1 MITEYA
7 PAPTQPRTGSTMTD
21 LPLIELVQ
29 PLAGFPELRSFAL
42 VQLDEAGLLCAFRSV
57 EDPDTRFLV
66 VPPHAF
72 FPAYAPVLE
81 DDVVD
86 GLGIES
92 VDDVLL
98 LVVVTARTSL
108 ADSTANLA
116 APLVINVATRR
127 AQQVVLDDITLQ
139 IATPLVAA

>member
-1 MITEYA
+1 
-7 PAPTQPRTGSTMTD
+7 MTD

-29 PLAGFPELRSFAL
+29 PMAGFPDLRRFAL
-42 VQLDEAGLLCAFRSV
+42 VQLDETGLLCAFRSV

-66 VPPHAF
+66 VPPHTF
-72 FPAYAPVLE
+72 FPTYAPVLE

-86 GLGIES
+86 QLGIES
-92 VDDVLL
+92 VDEVLL

-116 APLVINVATRR
+116 APLVINLTTRR
-127 AQQVVLDDITLQ
+127 ARQVVLDDVSLQ
-139 IATPLVAA
+139 IATPLVLA